1 VGHIKLDLV
10 PQDEMPRDVKLGVRM
25 RRESASDA
33 RGRRTFGPPCI
44 ASWSSW
50 QVQTSPDPIV
60 PGEPFTYYVW
70 PASDSVLCDGDC
82 LEWAAQW
89 SGCPG
94 ADPSYTL
101 TAGEDCVGV
110 IVAVDDTAE
119 AVEGCTLTLNATLAG
134 APFGDPVVIGP
145 FGDAV
150 SEWLYSSGDFFQI
163 DEPVISFAY
172 PCDGLWAGGS
182 IILTTPDAGG
192 YDVGEFAWN
201 ASQTASGFDITE
213 SVDGFGRPEIYIT
226 PNGSAT
232 PEDMCA
238 ANESVTIA
246 PTYLGD
252 PAGGPHTVSP

>member
-25 RRESASDA
+25 QRESESDA
-33 RGRRTFGPPCI
+33 RGRRTFGPPCV

-50 QVQTSPDPIV
+50 QVQAIPDPIV
-60 PGEPFTYYVW
+60 LGALFTYYVW

-101 TAGEDCVGV
+101 TAGEDCVGA
-110 IVAVDDTAE
+110 IVEIDDTE
-119 AVEGCTLTLNATLAG
+119 GAVSGCTLTLTATLNGSA
-134 APFGDPVVIGP
+134 FGDPVVLGP
-145 FGDAV
+145 FGEVPAG
-150 SEWLYSSGDFFQI
+150 WLYSTE
-163 DEPVISFAY
+163 DEAYVDEEFILLNY
-172 PCDGLWAGGS
+172 PCDGLWGGSS
-182 IILTTPDAGG
+182 IILTTPDVGG
-192 YDVGEFAWN
+192 YNIGDFAWN
-201 ASQTASGFDITE
+201 ASQTGAGFDLTE
-213 SVDGFGRPEIYIT
+213 DTDGFGRPRIT
-226 PNGSAT
+226 ITQNGSAT
-232 PEDMCA
+232 PEDMCT
-238 ANESVTIA
+238 ANETVTIA